1 MTIARQLRRS
11 HERGSALMT
20 ALFLIVVVGALGTFA
35 VRMQSM
41 GHQGPMF
48 QLQEYRA
55 TAAARAGLEYWAH
68 RVANSHPIGCPGEDN
83 PEVINLNGYAGLRGF
98 RVFVWC
104 AEIRDGNVVGYD
116 VRAEGRG
123 GTYGSP
129 DFVRRELTRRIA
141 PPTNV
146 GPTPTPGVYD

>member
-35 VRMQSM
+35 VRMQST

-55 TAAARAGLEYWAH
+55 TAAPA
-68 RVANSHPIGCPGEDN
+68 SSIGHIAWPTATRLA
-83 PEVINLNGYAGLRGF
+83 VRTKT
-98 RVFVWC
+98 
-104 AEIRDGNVVGYD
+104 IRK
-116 VRAEGRG
+116 
-123 GTYGSP
+123 S
-129 DFVRRELTRRIA
+129 LI
-141 PPTNV
+141 
-146 GPTPTPGVYD
+146 